1 MGRERNPKPPGPDL
15 ASSTAIAGSTR
26 CRCRSPAT
34 LLVLLHGVDPRHGC
48 CPDRRVRER
57 TSPPAPSR
65 QWGRPPSPRRGA
77 WMPPGPDLASSTAIA
92 RSTRCRRSPGTGEEG
107 WYALEAAALPSHSS
121 PQPPP
126 SSSPHPPPQ
135 HTERKNRATEREGP
149 ACVGLKRIIRE
160 KTVVLQS
167 SLLL

>member
-1 MGRERNPKPPGPDL
+1 VGRERNPTPPGLDL

-48 CPDRRVRER
+48 YPDRRVRER

-65 QWGRPPSPRRGA
+65 QRGRPPPPRRGA
-77 WMPPGPDLASSTAIA
+77 RTPPSPDLTSSTAIA
-92 RSTRCRRSPGTGEEG
+92 GSTRCRCSPGTGEEG
-107 WYALEAAALPSHSS
+107 WHALEAAALPSHS
-121 PQPPP
+121 PLQPPP
-126 SSSPHPPPQ
+126 SSSPRPPPQ

-149 ACVGLKRIIRE
+149 ACVGPKRIIRE
-160 KTVVLQS
+160 KIVVLQS